1 MMYELQ
7 DYLISRAN
15 SISHSIKFNSN
26 KNLIYIVV
34 YSKIQKNI
42 WIPNDMTHNA
52 ENSIWFSWLDISMD
66 ITKCCT

>member
-15 SISHSIKFNSN
+15 SISHSIKFSSN

-34 YSKIQKNI
+34 YSKI
-42 WIPNDMTHNA
+42 
-52 ENSIWFSWLDISMD
+52 
-66 ITKCCT
+66 